1 MIVAENLT
9 RRFGD
14 RIAVENLSLEI
25 AEGEVF
31 GFLGPN
37 GAGKTTTVR
46 MLAGLLAPTS
56 GRATVAGVD
65 VVAQPQRV
73 RTLVGILPEHPG
85 LYEKLSAWHNLK
97 FYADLYELP
106 NPHAQIEKYLSL
118 LGLWERRHDPVGT
131 FSKGMKQKLAIARAL
146 LHEPKVLFLDEPTSG
161 LDPEAAKTVRDFIAQ
176 LASEKRTIFLCTHN
190 LYEAEQLCTRIGLIK
205 QRLIKI
211 GSPASLKRELYGRQI
226 VIDLREPAVL
236 PEDLQLSFVR
246 SVQQDGRRLLV
257 ELDDPEQHNPALIR
271 KLVELGAQIQF
282 VREHSRT
289 LEEVY
294 LDLIAEERTMKRTWV
309 VMRKEWREAF
319 RGGKTI
325 WIGTI
330 AIPLILLGASLFQLF
345 SVSDLRAVSPEE
357 LPQVVGVLLLIP
369 LLYFMMFPLVIP
381 HQIAIYAIMSE
392 KEQKSLEPL
401 LATPLRTSELFLAK
415 MLASVLPAL
424 LITWAAF
431 ALFLAIIQAL
441 LPANVLEIAWQQ
453 FGSLWLMALGLFA
466 PLAAT
471 FMTLASMAIATRVS
485 DLRTAQ
491 LFSSFAM
498 LPVLLS
504 LFFLVFRQMLGRPA
518 LLGGLCVALLV
529 LDVGL
534 LWVNVKLFHREE
546 ILTRWR

>member
-1 MIVAENLT
+1 M
-9 RRFGD
+9 
-14 RIAVENLSLEI
+14 
-25 AEGEVF
+25 
-31 GFLGPN
+31 
-37 GAGKTTTVR
+37 
-46 MLAGLLAPTS
+46 
-56 GRATVAGVD
+56 VAGVD

-211 GSPASLKRELYGRQI
+211 GAPASLKRELYGRQI

-246 SVQQDGRRLLV
+246 SMQQDGRRLLV

-282 VREHSRT
+282 VREQSRT

-294 LDLIAEERTMKRTWV
+294 LDLIAEERR
-309 VMRKEWREAF
+309 
-319 RGGKTI
+319 
-325 WIGTI
+325 
-330 AIPLILLGASLFQLF
+330 
-345 SVSDLRAVSPEE
+345 
-357 LPQVVGVLLLIP
+357 
-369 LLYFMMFPLVIP
+369 
-381 HQIAIYAIMSE
+381 
-392 KEQKSLEPL
+392 
-401 LATPLRTSELFLAK
+401 
-415 MLASVLPAL
+415 
-424 LITWAAF
+424 
-431 ALFLAIIQAL
+431 
-441 LPANVLEIAWQQ
+441 
-453 FGSLWLMALGLFA
+453 
-466 PLAAT
+466 
-471 FMTLASMAIATRVS
+471 
-485 DLRTAQ
+485 
-491 LFSSFAM
+491 
-498 LPVLLS
+498 
-504 LFFLVFRQMLGRPA
+504 
-518 LLGGLCVALLV
+518 
-529 LDVGL
+529 
-534 LWVNVKLFHREE
+534 
-546 ILTRWR
+546 

>member
-1 MIVAENLT
+1 
-9 RRFGD
+9 
-14 RIAVENLSLEI
+14 
-25 AEGEVF
+25 
-31 GFLGPN
+31 
-37 GAGKTTTVR
+37 
-46 MLAGLLAPTS
+46 
-56 GRATVAGVD
+56 
-65 VVAQPQRV
+65 
-73 RTLVGILPEHPG
+73 
-85 LYEKLSAWHNLK
+85 
-97 FYADLYELP
+97 
-106 NPHAQIEKYLSL
+106 
-118 LGLWERRHDPVGT
+118 
-131 FSKGMKQKLAIARAL
+131 
-146 LHEPKVLFLDEPTSG
+146 
-161 LDPEAAKTVRDFIAQ
+161 
-176 LASEKRTIFLCTHN
+176 
-190 LYEAEQLCTRIGLIK
+190 
-205 QRLIKI
+205 
-211 GSPASLKRELYGRQI
+211 
-226 VIDLREPAVL
+226 
-236 PEDLQLSFVR
+236 
-246 SVQQDGRRLLV
+246 
-257 ELDDPEQHNPALIR
+257 
-271 KLVELGAQIQF
+271 
-282 VREHSRT
+282 
-289 LEEVY
+289 
-294 LDLIAEERTMKRTWV
+294 MKRTWV

-345 SVSDLRAVSPEE
+345 SVSDLRTVSPEE

-424 LITWAAF
+424 FITWAAF
-431 ALFLAIIQAL
+431 ALFLAIIQVL

-453 FGSLWLMALGLFA
+453 FGSLWLMALSLFA